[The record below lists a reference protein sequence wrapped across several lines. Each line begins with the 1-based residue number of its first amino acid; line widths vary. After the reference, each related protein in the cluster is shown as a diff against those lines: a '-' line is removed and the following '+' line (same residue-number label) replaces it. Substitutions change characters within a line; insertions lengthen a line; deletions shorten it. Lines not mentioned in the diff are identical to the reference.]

1 MKNENQNQNEKKENN
16 TEKVPKESEIINKRI
31 RNQIELYAAM
41 EYDKKLHQSE
51 EDYFKKIAISDSSI
65 LGYKPV
71 QERLK
76 LIPKYTNYM
85 EYMIELLR
93 MLPRTE
99 KFNLGQEFKKVMY
112 ETFENIMYIDKL
124 EDKNK
129 MYYLNKID
137 AQINVQRVYLR
148 IMAKYQWISVDKF
161 NIIMLEML
169 AEIGRILGG
178 LIKYHAKNN
187 KK

>member
-1 MKNENQNQNEKKENN
+1 MKKENQNEENKEIVANEYQLVNKQVQKQL
-16 TEKVPKESEIINKRI
+16 EI
-31 RNQIELYAAM
+31 YAAM
-41 EYDKKLHQSE
+41 EYDKKLNQSE
-51 EDYFKKIAISDSSI
+51 EEYFKKIAVNTNSNY
-65 LGYKPV
+65 GYKVV

-85 EYMIELLR
+85 EYMIALLR
-93 MLPRTE
+93 VLPRTE
-99 KFNLGQEFKKVMY
+99 KYNMGQEFKRIMY

-148 IMAKYQWISVDKF
+148 IMAKYKWISAEKF
-161 NIIMLEML
+161 NIVMLEIL

-178 LIKYHAKNN
+178 LIKYYAKNN